1 MKKFIF
7 VVTLILTLI
16 IFDKRVFGDTIYNV
30 YYKLNND
37 KEYKIIENTEV
48 LNTNNYFKKDVSKYV
63 VTTDSLIAKDKQ
75 ELMNIYYSA
84 INKGYDKLTFYC
96 DEEYYNCDKDIEY
109 LSTED
114 SNFSYINQ
122 LVNVY
127 NSYKSITTSYS
138 SNLRV
143 DITVNKKY
151 NEEDIK
157 RINDEIYSIIDKLHL
172 NDYDDIFEKIRLFHD
187 YLARI
192 NSYDEDMANTME
204 SNYNS
209 DSAIG
214 ALFEGKAICSGYTDA
229 MSLFLDI
236 LGIENYR
243 VATDKHVWNALK
255 VNNKWYHIDLTWDDP
270 IVSDGSNM
278 ILEDYFMIST
288 DELLSKNDPDHN
300 FDREIYNFID

>member
-7 VVTLILTLI
+7 VVTLILALI

-48 LNTNNYFKKDVSKYV
+48 LNTNTYFKKDVSKYV

-270 IVSDGSNM
+270 IVSDGSNI